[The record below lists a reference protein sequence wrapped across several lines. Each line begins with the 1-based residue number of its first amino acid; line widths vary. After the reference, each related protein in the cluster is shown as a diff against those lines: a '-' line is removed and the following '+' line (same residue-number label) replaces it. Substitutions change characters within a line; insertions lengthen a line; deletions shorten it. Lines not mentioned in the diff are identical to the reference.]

1 MTTST
6 KTPIQSE
13 IEGAGPLSPSTLGYL
28 CANTRQSYFS
38 YIHEKLTEAE
48 ASGLRRKDIARRLNK
63 SPGRLSHLL
72 GAPGNW
78 TLDTI
83 AELLVAISR
92 EEFIPNSLP
101 ILRDRNH
108 NCTNDDIL
116 DHNLKHVGNIT
127 MNTQRYSWV
136 TTTTSMSVASYV
148 AL

>member
-13 IEGAGPLSPSTLGYL
+13 IEGAGPLSPSALGYL

-38 YIHEKLTEAE
+38 YIHQKLSEAE
-48 ASGLRRKDIARRLNK
+48 DSGLRRKDIARRLNK

-92 EEFIPNSLP
+92 EEFIPDSLP

-108 NCTNDDIL
+108 NCTNENIL
-116 DHNLKHVGNIT
+116 EHNLHNLGKVSI
-127 MNTQRYSWV
+127 NTQQFSWV
-136 TTTTSMSVASYV
+136 TTTSTSVGSYV